1 MKYKNAVSVVLSL
14 TILFSQTACSL
25 FAPHQEFITVMSSE
39 SDAEVYINGQ
49 LVGKGIGTLQVPRDQ
64 AASVMAKKPGYI
76 PATQTVP
83 IRFSTTGILD
93 LLGGLTWL
101 IPFIGA
107 TSPGFWQHEYT
118 NVSLG
123 LMHK

>member
-1 MKYKNAVSVVLSL
+1 MKSILSYTL
-14 TILFSQTACSL
+14 SITLLLSQTACSL
-25 FAPHQEFITVMSSE
+25 FSPHQEFITVSASE
-39 SDAEVYINGQ
+39 PDAEIYINGQ
-49 LVGKGIGTLQVPRDQ
+49 FAGKGVGSVQVPRDQ
-64 AASVMAKKPGYI
+64 AASVMARKKGFM

-83 IRFSTTGILD
+83 VRFSTTGILD
-93 LLGGLTWL
+93 MLGGLTWL

-123 LMHK
+123 LHAK